1 METGVSY
8 TDLQPNPDQ
17 RFVPLRR
24 ELGLSTFGLN
34 QIVLQ
39 PGERGRIHAHERQ
52 EEVYVVLEGTL
63 TLIVE
68 GEPVDLPHGRLA
80 RVAPEVRRQLVNLG
94 PSRVVIIAAGGAS
107 PHEGRD
113 GKSYRDWSDTV
124 ATPPQELPLPENLPA
139 DQLRTEP
146 N

>member
-8 TDLQPNPDQ
+8 TDLQPDPDQ

-24 ELGLSTFGLN
+24 ELGVTAFGLN

-39 PGERGRIHAHERQ
+39 PGERGRIHAHDRQ
-52 EEVYVVLEGTL
+52 EEVFLVLEGTL

-68 GEPVDLPHGRLA
+68 GEPVDLPTGRLA

-94 PSRVVIIAAGGAS
+94 PSRVVLIALGGAE
-107 PHEGRD
+107 PHDGRD
-113 GKSYRDWSDTV
+113 GRAYHDWTDT
-124 ATPPQELPLPENLPA
+124 TPSPPQEIPLPDNVPA
-139 DQLRTEP
+139 DQLRTA
-146 N
+146 